1 MKLTRQLVDRALDW
15 LLNVYDEVE
24 DPVGALAETIGDP
37 VKAQQIFDNM
47 QKLAKEDP
55 FRFRKL
61 FGPEMGD
68 VTARAFVVEQL
79 SA

>member
-1 MKLTRQLVDRALDW
+1 MKLNRQLVDRTLDW

-24 DPVGALAETIGDP
+24 DPIGDLAETIGDP

-47 QKLAKEDP
+47 QKLANENP
-55 FRFRKL
+55 ARFLKL
-61 FGPEMGD
+61 FGPEFGD
-68 VTARAFVVEQL
+68 VTARAFVIEQL